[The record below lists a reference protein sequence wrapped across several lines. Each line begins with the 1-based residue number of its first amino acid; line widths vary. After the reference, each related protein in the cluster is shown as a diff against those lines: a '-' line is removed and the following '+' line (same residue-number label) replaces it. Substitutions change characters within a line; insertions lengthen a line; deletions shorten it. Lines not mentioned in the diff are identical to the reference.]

1 MDEPSGAYVVGV
13 DLGGTRLRA
22 ALADLQGNVIRHRAV
37 PTHALEGREA
47 VIARIADEIRNV
59 TAPEDLSAVRAVAVA
74 VPSPV
79 NPNTGMVFNPPNL
92 PGWGEVPLR
101 EVLESQL
108 ARPVCL
114 GNDANL
120 AAMAEHAFGAG
131 KGTSHLVYLTVS
143 TGIGGGVI
151 EDNRLVLGVT
161 GGAAEIG
168 HMTIDRGGPR
178 CACGNTGCL
187 EAMASGTAIAREATR
202 RLVAGAP
209 SSLAV
214 DPGPDRI
221 IAESVFRA
229 AEAGDDLARSV
240 VDWAAYNLGVGL
252 TNVMQLFDPEIIVIG
267 GGVSNAWSL
276 LQSGMTRAI
285 EERAMVAYRRRIK
298 IARADLG
305 DSVGLLGAVALAIQ
319 KSR

>member
-209 SSLAV
+209 SSLAA
-214 DPGPDRI
+214 DPGPDQI

>member
-1 MDEPSGAYVVGV
+1 MDQPSGAYVVGV

-37 PTHALEGREA
+37 PTHAVEGREA

-59 TAPEDLSAVRAVAVA
+59 AAPEGLSTIRAVALA

-92 PGWGEVPLR
+92 HGWGEVPLQ
-101 EVLESQL
+101 EILESQL
-108 ARPVCL
+108 GRPVCL

-120 AAMAEHAFGAG
+120 AAMAEHAFGSG
-131 KGTSHLVYLTVS
+131 KGASHLVYLTVS
-143 TGIGGGVI
+143 TGIGGGVV
-151 EDNRLVLGVT
+151 EDNRLVLGAT

-168 HMTIDRGGPR
+168 HMTIDRDGPR

-187 EAMASGTAIAREATR
+187 EAMASGTAIAREAVR
-202 RLVAGAP
+202 RVSAGAS
-209 SSLAV
+209 SSLAAN
-214 DPGPDRI
+214 PGREKI
-221 IAESVFRA
+221 IAESVFQA
-229 AEAGDDLARSV
+229 AEAGDDLAGQV

-267 GGVSNAWSL
+267 GGVSNAWDL
-276 LQSGMTRAI
+276 LQKGMTRAI
-285 EERAMVAYRRRIK
+285 EERAMAAYRRRVK
-298 IARADLG
+298 IARAILG